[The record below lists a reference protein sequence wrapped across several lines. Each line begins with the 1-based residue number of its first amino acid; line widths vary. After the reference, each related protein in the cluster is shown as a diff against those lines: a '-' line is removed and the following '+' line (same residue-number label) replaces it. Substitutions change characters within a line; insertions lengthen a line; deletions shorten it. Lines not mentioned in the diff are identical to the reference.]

1 MRCAVG
7 VTEEFKVELGLPQA
21 SVLNLLLLSIAPE
34 GLTDEV
40 RQKSTWSVMF
50 AGDIVG
56 APTLWR
62 RWRRRIL
69 EVWVCPGKDMN
80 EGCVEGVEKGE
91 ESHNLYWIFSFNMP
105 TFKIVVKIYGH
116 SKKINNNN
124 IAFKVYWCGWFEGFG
139 SI

>member
-1 MRCAVG
+1 MWQRSVRVLQGTCETVVRCAVG
-7 VTEEFKVELGLPQA
+7 VTEEFKVELGLRQG
-21 SVLNLLLLSIAPE
+21 SVLNFLLLSIATE

-69 EVWVCPGKDMN
+69 EVWVCPAKDMN
-80 EGCVEGVEKGE
+80 EGY
-91 ESHNLYWIFSFNMP
+91 SHNKTYFVHMNKMDVEQRVHREQRL
-105 TFKIVVKIYGH
+105 
-116 SKKINNNN
+116 
-124 IAFKVYWCGWFEGFG
+124 
-139 SI
+139 